1 MTRPK
6 KITLLLSITLF
17 VVLAGSL
24 ITSLFFKEPWLWMDE
39 VLSYLLISDPSIVHL
54 NDAVVSGMDAN
65 PPFFANL
72 YWFIGHAV
80 SLNPQFLRA
89 VSIVIFALTIALF
102 YRFTTTL
109 IGTPVANF
117 VLISAIL
124 SLTYLNIT
132 LATQIRTYSIFLL
145 VGLFYFVVLQRLV
158 ASPANVKLLVAHC
171 LVGLLLVL
179 THNFGLFYLAAS
191 GAFVAI
197 LYLWSRQ
204 RAYLLILAT
213 YGVIGLGWLLIWY
226 SSFAIQTEA
235 GKPHSWIPI
244 PTFLSF
250 FVTMGELLPSLS
262 SALERRPIFL
272 VLPILRV
279 VLAGALFVYIAL
291 PKLKKNS
298 QAIRDDNALM
308 FYLLAG
314 WIYMATACI
323 ALLVSLVHTS
333 VFISRYQWPS
343 HLLLIYQLVY
353 AWHMLRDRWHI
364 PMKVSV
370 WGLRLVSVYALL
382 LAGFLFYQN
391 RKVVVFPGGV
401 LQGLS
406 QLDKRYPVF
415 VESAHYFLPIW
426 FHDKTTN
433 VHYVLDWQT
442 AIRPG
447 NMLNASVEHKILESV
462 RDKYQLSGIMP
473 AKSFN
478 RVVAPHFY
486 VIDEAG
492 VYQIEQ
498 FIQNGKIRVIR
509 QLPIDLSGH
518 RILECTFRS

>member
-1 MTRPK
+1 MTRQK

-17 VVLAGSL
+17 VMLAGSL

-39 VLSYLLISDPSIVHL
+39 VLSYLLISDPSIAHV
-54 NDAVVSGMDAN
+54 NEAVVSGMDAN

-72 YWFIGHAV
+72 YWFIGHTI

-109 IGTPVANF
+109 VGTPVTNF
-117 VLISAIL
+117 VLITAIV

-132 LATQIRTYSIFLL
+132 LATQIRAYSVFLL
-145 VGLFYFVVLQRLV
+145 AGLFYFVVLQRLI
-158 ASPANVKLLVAHC
+158 ASPANIKWLIAHC
-171 LVGLLLVL
+171 LAGLLLVL
-179 THNFGLFYLAAS
+179 THNFGLFYVAAS
-191 GAFVAI
+191 GAFFAI

-204 RAYLLILAT
+204 RAYLLVLAT
-213 YGVIGLGWLLIWY
+213 YGLIALGWLLIWY

-250 FVTMGELLPSLS
+250 FTTVGELIPTIS

-272 VLPILRV
+272 VLPLLRV
-279 VLAGALFVYIAL
+279 VLVSVLFIYIAL
-291 PKLKKNS
+291 LRLNKNS
-298 QAIRDDNALM
+298 QAIWDDKALM
-308 FYLLAG
+308 VYLLAG
-314 WIYMATACI
+314 WIYMATICI

-343 HLLLIYQLVY
+343 HLLLIYQFVY
-353 AWHMLRDRWHI
+353 AWSLLRDRWHI
-364 PMKVSV
+364 PARVSG
-370 WGLRLVSVYALL
+370 WNMQLVSVYALL

-391 RKVVVFPGGV
+391 RKVVIFPGGV

-426 FHDKTTN
+426 FHDKSTN

-442 AIRPG
+442 AVRPG
-447 NMLNASVEHKILESV
+447 NMLNASVEHKILEAV
-462 RDKYQLSGIMP
+462 RNKYQVSGIMP
-473 AKSFN
+473 EKSFN
-478 RVVAPHFY
+478 RMVVPHFY
-486 VIDEAG
+486 VIDEG
-492 VYQIEQ
+492 GIYQIEQ
-498 FIQNGKIRVIR
+498 FIRSGQVRVIR
-509 QLPIDLSGH
+509 QLPINLSGH